1 MILRCT
7 PLIAHLV
14 SENNII
20 TRRPVFICDLCITL
34 LLDHT
39 GQPRK
44 SEDFLGQWVLIYF
57 GFTHCP
63 DICPE
68 ELGEKA
74 FLFVLHFFV
83 SRSFLL
89 IVPFVPVYW
98 VQLRYGYTRLLHFMI
113 YFKFN

>member
-1 MILRCT
+1 M
-7 PLIAHLV
+7 
-14 SENNII
+14 
-20 TRRPVFICDLCITL
+20 RRPVFICDICVTHP
-34 LLDHT
+34 LDHT

-68 ELGEKA
+68 ELGEKDI
-74 FLFVLHFFV
+74 FFVLHFFV

-89 IVPFVPVYW
+89 IVPLFPVYW
-98 VQLRYGYTRLLHFMI
+98 VQLRFGYTRYLQVGYYI
-113 YFKFN
+113 